1 MNFQKALTVI
11 LGDRDKIESE
21 RHFITTISF
30 VAFFFVGVLFV
41 FHYFTSEKFG
51 PVFMSGISTLIILG
65 LYFFIRFYDYT
76 LIAKILFSSVGILL
90 LDVSWYE
97 KHLSNGPVLFFIMA
111 FGGLIVWIWEG
122 IVLSTLIFLY
132 ILNILVLYLIDLNSP
147 VSNTIYLTKEARSI
161 DIYFNFLIYSIILI
175 VLLNSIKRDFVRQKE
190 RAVRSDKLK
199 SAFLANMSHEIRTP
213 MNAIVGF
220 SGLIEDENDEALR
233 SQYVNIIK
241 NSSDS
246 LLKLID
252 DIIDLS
258 KIEAGDLQL
267 IQADFSI
274 QTMFNELESIYRLEL
289 NKKNKHAVALQFDLP
304 SSDFILQAD
313 PFRVRQVLMN
323 LINNAIKFTDKGHIQ
338 VACEKK
344 NGELVFSVKDTGVGI
359 PENDQE
365 KIFERFTKF
374 DYHGMNNEGSGI
386 GLSIVEKIIHLLKGK
401 IWLES
406 TLNQGTTFYFTLPYS
421 AVKKVTFAFETP
433 SERITVITPTDAVKI
448 LVVED
453 DPVSFLLLKEIFK
466 PTNYQIFHAENGQE
480 GVRFAKEHADLDLIL
495 MDVNLPLLNGHDATR
510 EIRVFNPSIP
520 IIAQTAN
527 AMMGDKEKALDA
539 GCSDFITKPI
549 QAKILLGKVGFFLAK

>member
-1 MNFQKALTVI
+1 MKFQKVFDLI
-11 LGDRDKIESE
+11 LGDREKIDAE
-21 RHFITTISF
+21 RHFITTIAF
-30 VAFFFVGVLFV
+30 VAFFFITVLYV
-41 FHYFTSEKFG
+41 FHFFTSEKYG
-51 PVFMSGISTLIILG
+51 PIFMSGISALIILA
-65 LYFFIRFYDYT
+65 LYLFIRFLDFT
-76 LIAKILFSSVGILL
+76 LIAKILFSTVGILL

-97 KHLSNGPVLFFIMA
+97 KHLSNGPVLFFVMA

-122 IVLSTLIFLY
+122 IILTSLIFLY
-132 ILNILVLYLIDLNSP
+132 VLNILFLYLIDVNSS
-147 VSNTIYLTKEARSI
+147 VTHSVYLSKEARSL

-175 VLLNSIKRDFVRQKE
+175 VLLNAIKRDFVRQKE

-220 SGLIEDENDEALR
+220 SGLIEDESNDVVR

-267 IQADFSI
+267 VQADFSVKA
-274 QTMFNELESIYRLEL
+274 MFEELESIYKLEL
-289 NKKNKHAVALQFDLP
+289 QKKKKQHISLEFILP
-304 SSDFILQAD
+304 TGDIILQAD
-313 PFRVRQVLMN
+313 PFRMRQVLMN
-323 LINNAIKFTDKGHIQ
+323 LLNNALKFTNNGGIVVSCQ
-338 VACEKK
+338 KK
-344 NGELVFSVKDTGVGI
+344 NSELLFEVKDSGVGI
-359 PENDQE
+359 PLSDQS
-365 KIFERFTKF
+365 KVFDRFIKF
-374 DYHGMNNEGSGI
+374 DYQGLNNEGSGI
-386 GLSIVEKIIHLLKGK
+386 GLSIVEKIIHLLNGK

-406 TLNQGTTFYFTLPYS
+406 EVGKGTSFYFTMPYS
-421 AVKKVTFAFETP
+421 AMKKVTFAFQTPTEVIHIITP
-433 SERITVITPTDAVKI
+433 SSDIKI

-466 PTNYQIFHAENGQE
+466 PTNYQIYHADNGQA
-480 GVRFAKEHADLDLIL
+480 GVDFMMQNQDVDLVL
-495 MDVNLPLLNGHDATR
+495 MDVNLPILNGHDATV
-510 EIRVFNPSIP
+510 EIRKFNSKVP

-527 AMMGDKEKALDA
+527 AMSGDKDKAIES

-549 QAKILLGKVGFFLAK
+549 KANLLLEKVSFYLAQ

>member
-51 PVFMSGISTLIILG
+51 PVFMSGISAFIIFG

-76 LIAKILFSSVGILL
+76 LIAKILFSAVGILL

-359 PENDQE
+359 PENDQI

-406 TLNQGTTFYFTLPYS
+406 TLDQGTTFYFTLPYS

>member
-11 LGDRDKIESE
+11 LGDRDKIDSE

-51 PVFMSGISTLIILG
+51 PVFMSGISTLIVLG

-132 ILNILVLYLIDLNSP
+132 ILNILILYLIDLNSP
-147 VSNTIYLTKEARSI
+147 VSNSIYLSKEARSI

-175 VLLNSIKRDFVRQKE
+175 VLLNSIKRDFIRQKE

-289 NKKNKHAVALQFDLP
+289 NKKNKHAVALQFHLP

-323 LINNAIKFTDKGHIQ
+323 LINNAIKFTDKGYIQ

-344 NGELVFSVKDTGVGI
+344 NGELVFSVNDTGVGI

-406 TLNQGTTFYFTLPYS
+406 KLNQGTTFYFSLPYS
-421 AVKKVTFAFETP
+421 AVKKVTFEFETS
-433 SERITVITPTDAVKI
+433 SEQITVITPTDAVKI

-510 EIRVFNPSIP
+510 EIRAFNPRIP

-549 QAKILLGKVGFFLAK
+549 QAKILLDKVGFFLAK

>member
-51 PVFMSGISTLIILG
+51 PVFMSGISALIILG

-76 LIAKILFSSVGILL
+76 LIAKILFSAVGILL

-132 ILNILVLYLIDLNSP
+132 ILNVLVLYLIDLNSP

-359 PENDQE
+359 PENDQV

-406 TLNQGTTFYFTLPYS
+406 TLNQGTTFYFTLPYN

-480 GVRFAKEHADLDLIL
+480 GVRFAKEHPDLDLIL

>member
-51 PVFMSGISTLIILG
+51 PVFMSGISALIILG

-289 NKKNKHAVALQFDLP
+289 NKKNKQAVALDFHLP

-323 LINNAIKFTDKGHIQ
+323 LINNAIKFTDKGFIQ

-359 PENDQE
+359 PEIDQE
-365 KIFERFTKF
+365 KIFDRFTKF

-406 TLNQGTTFYFTLPYS
+406 KLNLGTTFYFTLPYN
-421 AVKKVTFAFETP
+421 AVKKVTFAFETQT
-433 SERITVITPTDAVKI
+433 ELITIITPTDAVKI

-480 GVRFAKEHADLDLIL
+480 GVRFAKEHSDIDLIL

-510 EIRVFNPSIP
+510 EIRSFNATIP

-549 QAKILLGKVGFFLAK
+549 QAKVLLDKVGFFLSK

>member
-344 NGELVFSVKDTGVGI
+344 NGELMFSVKDTGVGI
-359 PENDQE
+359 PENDQV

-421 AVKKVTFAFETP
+421 AVKKVTFAFQTP

-453 DPVSFLLLKEIFK
+453 DPVSFLLLK
-466 PTNYQIFHAENGQE
+466 
-480 GVRFAKEHADLDLIL
+480 
-495 MDVNLPLLNGHDATR
+495 
-510 EIRVFNPSIP
+510 
-520 IIAQTAN
+520 
-527 AMMGDKEKALDA
+527 
-539 GCSDFITKPI
+539 
-549 QAKILLGKVGFFLAK
+549 

>member
-51 PVFMSGISTLIILG
+51 PVFMSGISAFIILG

-359 PENDQE
+359 PENDQI

-480 GVRFAKEHADLDLIL
+480 GVCFAKEHADLDLIL

-527 AMMGDKEKALDA
+527 AMMGDKEKAIDA

>member
-11 LGDRDKIESE
+11 LGDRDKIDSE

-51 PVFMSGISTLIILG
+51 PVFMSGISTLIVLG

-132 ILNILVLYLIDLNSP
+132 ILNILILYLIDLNSP
-147 VSNTIYLTKEARSI
+147 VSNSIYLSKEARSI

-175 VLLNSIKRDFVRQKE
+175 VLLNSIKRDFIRQKE

-220 SGLIEDENDEALR
+220 SGLIEDENDEVLR

-274 QTMFNELESIYRLEL
+274 QTMFNELESIYKLEL
-289 NKKNKHAVALQFDLP
+289 NKKNKQAVALQFHLP

-406 TLNQGTTFYFTLPYS
+406 KLNQGTTFYFSLPYS
-421 AVKKVTFAFETP
+421 AVKKVTFEFETP
-433 SERITVITPTDAVKI
+433 SEQITVITPTDAVKI

-453 DPVSFLLLKEIFK
+453 DPVSILLLKEIFK

-510 EIRVFNPSIP
+510 EIRAFNPRIP

-549 QAKILLGKVGFFLAK
+549 QAKILLDKVGFFLAK